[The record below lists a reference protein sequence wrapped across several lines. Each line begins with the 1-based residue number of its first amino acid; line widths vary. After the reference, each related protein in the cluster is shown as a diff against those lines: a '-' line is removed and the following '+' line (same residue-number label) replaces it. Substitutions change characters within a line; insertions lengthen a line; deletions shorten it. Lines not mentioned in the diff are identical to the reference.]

1 MAIVQDR
8 QKLMNCVKCNSATS
22 VVDSRPLK
30 FCKKVNEETSAIKRR
45 RKCNSCGHR
54 FNTIEQVLTEATIVK
69 TVVVKETIKIRKPKV
84 KLRDTFNDP
93 FDDPNYLES
102 LSDHELEELIGG

>member
-1 MAIVQDR
+1 
-8 QKLMNCVKCNSATS
+8 MNCVKCNKPTS

-30 FCKKVNEETSAIKRR
+30 FCKKIHREASAIKRR

-54 FNTIEQVLTEATIVK
+54 FNTIEQLLTEKTVVK
-69 TVVVKETIKIRKPKV
+69 AVVVKEKVKVSKPKV
-84 KLRDTFNDP
+84 KSLDP
-93 FDDPNYLES
+93 FDDPSYLET

>member
-1 MAIVQDR
+1 
-8 QKLMNCVKCNSATS
+8 MNCVKCNSATS

-30 FCKKVNEETSAIKRR
+30 FCKKIHREASAIKRR

-54 FNTIEQVLTEATIVK
+54 FNTIEQLLTETTVVK
-69 TVVVKETIKIRKPKV
+69 TVVVKEKVKVSKPKV
-84 KLRDTFNDP
+84 KPRDP
-93 FDDPNYLES
+93 FDDPSYLES